1 MFGNAVEGKTQLVV
15 AGLADL
21 LTTGR
26 VLIIE
31 DVVCTKLLEEIEV
44 VRGRGC
50 VDFRA
55 GELGK
60 LHSESAGRCG
70 GAVDENRRVRGDLCG
85 RQRQAEDLVEALAD
99 GGDANTQR
107 SALFPRHGVAQFGV
121 DADLC
126 FDVLGEGAIGVV
138 CWVAWISSAIGLIM
152 GR

>member
-1 MFGNAVEGKTQLVV
+1 MPNKSLEPVSL
-15 AGLADL
+15 
-21 LTTGR
+21 
-26 VLIIE
+26 
-31 DVVCTKLLEEIEV
+31 VCTGEMVYRLLLGDRPMSRV
-44 VRGRGC
+44 GR
-50 VDFRA
+50 
-55 GELGK
+55 
-60 LHSESAGRCG
+60 
-70 GAVDENRRVRGDLCG
+70 